1 VGRACR
7 RSGLKL
13 AGGVLGR
20 SYTWA
25 GLEAKMSMRTSA
37 RVRAVWFAGAMGL
50 LDDAIREHLELKRLR
65 GADPGTV
72 AREEQDALG
81 QVPRRGEVA
90 YGDGSD
96 EGLGAT
102 HDDEAL
108 PQPDAEL
115 TSDSADSGSIGQE
128 TVEINMEAVLASEG
142 DFGSAP
148 TGDRDVHA
156 RPVKH
161 PSSARPISDES
172 LEWEVPDEADE
183 PAGRA
188 EINDERDTDAGEAS
202 DQAEPVEDVLEET
215 PDFLRE
221 TPEQER
227 LWFEQRPP
235 RDFDFNE

>member
-1 VGRACR
+1 
-7 RSGLKL
+7 
-13 AGGVLGR
+13 
-20 SYTWA
+20 
-25 GLEAKMSMRTSA
+25 
-37 RVRAVWFAGAMGL
+37 MGL

-65 GADPGTV
+65 GADPGVV

-81 QVPRRGEVA
+81 PVPRRGEAA
-90 YGDGSD
+90 YGNESD
-96 EGLGAT
+96 EGPGAT

-108 PQPDAEL
+108 PAPDAES
-115 TSDSADSGSIGQE
+115 TSDSADSGSVGQE

-142 DFGSAP
+142 DVDSSP
-148 TGDRDVHA
+148 TTDRDVHGM
-156 RPVKH
+156 PVAH
-161 PSSARPISDES
+161 PSSARTISDES
-172 LEWEVPDEADE
+172 LEWEVPAEADE
-183 PAGRA
+183 PTGHA
-188 EINDERDTDAGEAS
+188 EIDDEQDSDAGEAS